1 MNAYSRKV
9 FNLVFKKSLISAKKS
24 SINDFQFNLFNL
36 FLCSLERGDLTTA
49 FDQLSQ
55 MKKYPLS
62 RFNNEILKMS
72 FSLVKLYSQLSRKK
86 EDFQHWKLL
95 CEEIL
100 QYLTLVDPGK
110 TKIMATFL
118 LQHNK
123 SKLVLEKINFE
134 EGKLSREDYLQSIKQ
149 TVIVE
154 NQAQKVLENA
164 E

>member
-1 MNAYSRKV
+1 
-9 FNLVFKKSLISAKKS
+9 
-24 SINDFQFNLFNL
+24 
-36 FLCSLERGDLTTA
+36 
-49 FDQLSQ
+49 